1 MGQYVTFDVSQL
13 KQFADKLEAA
23 GKGDFKQEL
32 ILWVDAIGNEFLN
45 MVVDQVI
52 SRGAT
57 DTRNLLSSF
66 MKGGAGN
73 VWQSS
78 DGGLTL
84 EVGTDVEYAKW
95 VNDGHK
101 QQPGRFIP
109 GSWNGDRFI
118 YQPGAKTGMVL
129 KAQWVEGKHYWEAA
143 IRTMEAMMP
152 NYIDAKLNQW
162 LSTYF
167 GV

>member
-13 KQFADKLEAA
+13 KAFADKMESA
-23 GKGDFKQEL
+23 GKGDFKKEL
-32 ILWVDAIGNEFLN
+32 ALWVDAIGNEFLD
-45 MVVDQVI
+45 MVVQEII
-52 SRGAT
+52 SRKAT
-57 DTRNLLSSF
+57 DSRNLLASF
-66 MKGGAGN
+66 SKGGNGN
-73 VWQSS
+73 VWSS
-78 DGGLTL
+78 GDGGLTI

-109 GSWNGDRFI
+109 GVWNGDRFI

-143 IRTMEAMMP
+143 IRTMENMMP
-152 NYIDAKLNQW
+152 KLIDAKLEQW
-162 LSTYF
+162 ISKYF